1 VSQETV
7 CQETVRQPSVGHGT
21 GSQEAAM
28 TDYQQQT
35 SDTPGTGRTESGTAT
50 ADTSQPRVT
59 PVGADPARYAA
70 AGPTD
75 QRPVSGWWAG
85 WVWFAALMLVV
96 LGIFNVIDGLVALLR
111 DNFFTVDN
119 GQLVVWNL
127 TAWGW
132 IHLIFGALQIVAGVF
147 LFSGNTLARIAAI
160 VLTGLNAIAQLAFVG
175 AYPVWSIIIIAIDVI
190 VLWALIMHGRDLAQ
204 AW

>member
-1 VSQETV
+1 
-7 CQETVRQPSVGHGT
+7 
-21 GSQEAAM
+21 M

-35 SDTPGTGRTESGTAT
+35 SATP
-50 ADTSQPRVT
+50 
-59 PVGADPARYAA
+59 
-70 AGPTD
+70 AGPGPASTEAGGPTVRAVGEAPANAATGARAD
-75 QRPVSGWWAG
+75 HGLASSWWAG

-96 LGIFNVIDGLVALLR
+96 LGVFNVIDGLVALFR

-147 LFSGNTLARIAAI
+147 LFSGNTVARIAAI

-175 AYPVWSIIIIAIDVI
+175 AYPFWSIIIIAIDVI
-190 VLWALIMHGRDLAQ
+190 VLWALAMHGRDLANV
-204 AW
+204 W